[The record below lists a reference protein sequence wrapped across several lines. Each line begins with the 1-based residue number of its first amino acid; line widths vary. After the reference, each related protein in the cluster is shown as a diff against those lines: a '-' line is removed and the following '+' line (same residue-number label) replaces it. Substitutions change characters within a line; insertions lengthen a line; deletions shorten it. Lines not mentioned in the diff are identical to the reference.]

1 MRAVREPASLPL
13 IDSELTLARL
23 RRSVHGSIRSFAART
38 PVGRHGEPLR
48 VVHVVLSGLVSL
60 TSTSNTGHRAILALV
75 GPGGVVGQEA
85 ALAAGGPGS
94 GSPAIAGSL
103 LSHPSSLEPEP
114 HRVDAEAFVP
124 CTTLALP
131 APELRGASDRDP
143 LIAAWLAASMG
154 QRVRAMERSLI
165 RSLSLPVK
173 ERVADVLREM
183 AWTHGERQPL
193 GVIVRIRLSQDDIA
207 ALVGATRESVN
218 RALRQLE
225 AAGDVCRV
233 DGVYAV
239 RGGFGDQS
247 GVPGV
252 S

>member
-23 RRSVHGSIRSFAART
+23 QRSVRGSIRSFAART
-38 PVGRHGEPLR
+38 PLGRHGEPLGA
-48 VVHVVLSGLVSL
+48 VHVVLSGLVSL
-60 TSTSNTGHRAILALV
+60 TSTSNSGRRAILALV

-85 ALAAGGPGS
+85 ALAIGGPGS
-94 GSPAIAGSL
+94 GSPVIIGSL
-103 LSHPSSLEPEP
+103 PSSPWSLEP
-114 HRVDAEAFVP
+114 HQVDAEAFAA

-131 APELRGASDRDP
+131 ALELRGAFHRDP
-143 LIAAWLAASMG
+143 LIAVWLAASMG

-165 RSLSLPVK
+165 RSLSLPVR
-173 ERVADVLREM
+173 ERVADVLREV
-183 AWTHGERQPL
+183 ASTHGDQQPR

-233 DGVYAV
+233 DGLYAV
-239 RGGFGDQS
+239 RRGPGDQS